1 MSKTQHLVGR
11 TLRQLGYTGG
21 YAVYG
26 PVTDQ
31 ESYEERVKM
40 VVGIDETDTSIMG
53 PSSIPYS
60 EFEPKYTEIKN
71 AYPME
76 LLRVERDKRLV
87 ESDWTQNPDVPEA
100 TRNAW
105 TAYRQELRDLPA
117 TATPTLNSNEDLDQN
132 SVVWPSKPL

>member
-76 LLRVERDKRLV
+76 LLRIERDKRLV
-87 ESDWTQNPDVPEA
+87 ESDWTQNLDVPEV

-105 TAYRQELRDLPA
+105 TVYRQNLRDLPA
-117 TATPTLNSNEDLDQN
+117 TATPTLNSDEDLDQN